1 MTRENPAE
9 LEGFCALVT
18 GGANGI
24 GLATARLLVARGA
37 RVALADKDPIVHQRA
52 LEFGLQANAFE
63 CDIARPD
70 AIDTMVER
78 ADDWLGGI
86 KGLAH
91 CAAIFPS
98 GLLGA
103 ISTQTIDEVLDV
115 NLAGT
120 LLLCQAAM
128 PRMIG
133 RGRGSIV
140 TLASGAALRGIKS
153 LSLYGASK
161 AGVIALSRTL
171 ALEAA
176 PHVRVN
182 VVAPGT
188 TASEAALRQLN
199 RAPPELRERVIA
211 EIPMGRLA
219 EPEEIAEAI
228 CFLLSDRARFVTGA
242 TLTVNGGSFMP

>member
-1 MTRENPAE
+1 MTTEPATE
-9 LEGFCALVT
+9 LEGFTALVT
-18 GGANGI
+18 GSATGI
-24 GLATARLLVARGA
+24 GLATARMLLARGA
-37 RVALADKDPIVHQRA
+37 RVAISDKNPIIRDRA
-52 LEFGLQANAFE
+52 EELGPRAKAFTCDLTQAE
-63 CDIARPD
+63 
-70 AIDTMVER
+70 AIDAMVAEVD
-78 ADDWLGGI
+78 AWAGGVQ
-86 KGLAH
+86 GLAH

-98 GLLGA
+98 GLLGTIA
-103 ISTQTIDEVLDV
+103 TETIDEVLAT

-120 LLLCQAAM
+120 LQLCQAILT
-128 PRMIG
+128 RMMG
-133 RGRGSIV
+133 RRRGSVV
-140 TLASGAALRGIKS
+140 TVASGAALRGIKG

-188 TASEAALRQLN
+188 TASETVLRQLKT
-199 RAPPELRERVIA
+199 APPEFQERVIA

-219 EPEEIAEAI
+219 EPEEVAEAI